1 MIRILL
7 RFERKTQRKS
17 RKARTRYK
25 YFKDMEK
32 KPYKDSGK
40 FKTNP
45 CKTKTT
51 NLRIKQ
57 INFEFSIGKPL

>member
-1 MIRILL
+1 MKEKPRENLVKLEHDINTS
-7 RFERKTQRKS
+7 KMWK
-17 RKARTRYK
+17 
-25 YFKDMEK
+25 K